1 MVDKSSE
8 RLTLLAFFLTAL
20 LGGGNSVAVRFS
32 NVELAP
38 YWGATIRLGAS
49 GLLFWLILF
58 LWRIPVPQKRD
69 TIVLLLTGFFSSGVS
84 FGLLYFGLV
93 KLPASLGSVIISMGP
108 LMTYFLA
115 ILHGLEKFRWPSL
128 FGGVIALVGIS
139 IAARAQLGSEIQ
151 ILSVL
156 ALIAGSAISAEGNVI
171 LKIFSPK
178 SDPMA
183 TNALTLSSG
192 VVLLAL
198 VSFLI
203 GERHNVPV
211 LPATWIAIAY
221 TVIPGSVVMFY
232 LFIWILGRWTAS
244 ATSYVIMLFPIV
256 ATIAGSL
263 LRGEK
268 ITLPF
273 IAGGILV
280 LIGVWI
286 GALMRPSRSQKNIGT
301 M

>member
-1 MVDKSSE
+1 LVLEIADKSSE
-8 RLTLLAFFLTAL
+8 RLTLFAFFLTAL

-32 NVELAP
+32 NAELAP
-38 YWGATIRLGAS
+38 FWGATIRLGAS
-49 GLLFWLILF
+49 ALLFWLILL
-58 LWRIPVPQKRD
+58 LWRIPIPQKRD
-69 TIVLLLTGFFSSGVS
+69 SIVLLLTGFFSSGVS

-93 KLPASLGSVIISMGP
+93 KLQASLGSVIIAMGP
-108 LMTYFLA
+108 LMTFFLA
-115 ILHGLEKFRWPSL
+115 ILHGLEKFRWQSL
-128 FGGVIALVGIS
+128 FGGIITLLGIS
-139 IAARAQLGSEIQ
+139 IAARAQLGTEIPK
-151 ILSVL
+151 LSVL
-156 ALIAGSAISAEGNVI
+156 ALITGSAISAEANII

-192 VVLLAL
+192 VILLAL
-198 VSFLI
+198 ASFVI
-203 GERHNVPV
+203 GETHNVPA

-232 LFIWILGRWTAS
+232 LFIWILGRWSAS

-273 IAGGILV
+273 ILGGTLV

-286 GALMRPSRSQKNIGT
+286 GALMKR
-301 M
+301 

>member
-1 MVDKSSE
+1 MEIESKSSE
-8 RLTLLAFFLTAL
+8 RLTLFAFFLTAL

-49 GLLFWLILF
+49 ALLFWLIVY

-69 TIVLLLTGFFSSGVS
+69 SIVLLLTGFFSSGVS

-93 KLPASLGSVIISMGP
+93 KLQASLGSVIISMGP
-108 LMTYFLA
+108 LMTFFLA
-115 ILHGLEKFRWPSL
+115 ILHGLEKFRLQSL

-139 IAARAQLGSEIQ
+139 IAARAQLGTDIP

-156 ALIAGSAISAEGNVI
+156 ALIAGSTISAEGNVI

-192 VVLLAL
+192 LAFLLL
-198 VSFLI
+198 VSFLM
-203 GERHNVPV
+203 GETHNVPT

-221 TVIPGSVVMFY
+221 TIIPGSVVMFY
-232 LFIWILGRWTAS
+232 LFIWLLARWSAS

-268 ITLPF
+268 ITLTF
-273 IAGGILV
+273 ILGGALV
-280 LIGVWI
+280 LVGVWI
-286 GALMRPSRSQKNIGT
+286 GALMKK
-301 M
+301 

>member
-1 MVDKSSE
+1 VDNTNTSSN
-8 RLTLLAFFLTAL
+8 RLTMFAFFLTAL

-49 GLLFWLILF
+49 ALLFWLILF

-69 TIVLLLTGFFSSGVS
+69 ALILLITGFFAVGVS
-84 FGLLYFGLV
+84 FGLLYFGFV
-93 KLPASLGSVIISMGP
+93 KLQASLGSVIIALGP
-108 LMTYFLA
+108 LMTFFLA
-115 ILHGLEKFRWPSL
+115 VLHRIEKFRWQSL
-128 FGGVIALVGIS
+128 LGGIIALTGIS
-139 IAARAQLGSEIQ
+139 IAARAQLGADIPIS
-151 ILSVL
+151 SVF

-178 SDPMA
+178 SHPMA

-192 VVLLAL
+192 LIFLVLT
-198 VSFLI
+198 SFLMR
-203 GERHNVPV
+203 ETHNVPT
-211 LPATWIAIAY
+211 LPATWLAIAY
-221 TVIPGSVVMFY
+221 TVIPGSVIMFY
-232 LFIWILGRWTAS
+232 LFIWILARWSAS

-263 LRGEK
+263 LAGEK
-268 ITLPF
+268 ITLTF
-273 IAGGILV
+273 ILGGALV

-286 GALMRPSRSQKNIGT
+286 GALMKR
-301 M
+301 

>member
-1 MVDKSSE
+1 LENINKSSN
-8 RLTLLAFFLTAL
+8 RLTVFAFFLTAL

-49 GLLFWLILF
+49 ALLFWLILF
-58 LWRIPVPQKRD
+58 LWRIPIPQKRD
-69 TIVLLLTGFFSSGVS
+69 TIVLLLTGFFAVGVS

-93 KLPASLGSVIISMGP
+93 RLQASLGSVIIALGP
-108 LMTYFLA
+108 LMTFFLA
-115 ILHGLEKFRWPSL
+115 VLHRIESFRWQSL
-128 FGGVIALVGIS
+128 LGGVIALIGIS
-139 IAARAQLGSEIQ
+139 IAARAQLGADIP

-156 ALIAGSAISAEGNVI
+156 ALIGGSAISAEGNVI

-192 VVLLAL
+192 VVFLLL
-198 VSFLI
+198 ITFLI
-203 GERHNVPV
+203 GETHNVPAR
-211 LPATWIAIAY
+211 PATWMAIAY
-221 TVIPGSVVMFY
+221 TVVPGSVVMFY
-232 LFIWILGRWTAS
+232 LFIWILSRWSAS

-256 ATIAGSL
+256 ATTAGSL
-263 LRGEK
+263 LAGEK
-268 ITLPF
+268 ITPTF
-273 IAGGILV
+273 ILGGILV

-286 GALMRPSRSQKNIGT
+286 GALLRPSR
-301 M
+301 

>member
-1 MVDKSSE
+1 MF
-8 RLTLLAFFLTAL
+8 AFFLTAL

-49 GLLFWLILF
+49 ALLFWLIVY
-58 LWRIPVPQKRD
+58 LWRIPIPQKRD
-69 TIVLLLTGFFSSGVS
+69 AMVLLLIGFFGVGLS

-93 KLPASLGSVIISMGP
+93 RLQASLGSVIVAMGP
-108 LMTYFLA
+108 LMTFFLA
-115 ILHGLEKFRWPSL
+115 VLHRIESFRWQGL
-128 FGGVIALVGIS
+128 LGGVIALIGIS
-139 IAARAQLGSEIQ
+139 IAARAQLGTEIP

-156 ALIAGSAISAEGNVI
+156 ALIGGSAISAEGNVI
-171 LKIFSPK
+171 LKLFSPK

-192 VVLLAL
+192 VVFLAATT
-198 VSFLI
+198 FLI
-203 GERHNVPV
+203 GEAHNIPV
-211 LPATWIAIAY
+211 LPATWMAIAY

-232 LFIWILGRWTAS
+232 LFIWILARWSAS

-256 ATIAGSL
+256 ATTAGSL
-263 LRGEK
+263 LAGEK
-268 ITLPF
+268 ITLTF
-273 IAGGILV
+273 ILGGALV

-286 GALMRPSRSQKNIGT
+286 GALMKR
-301 M
+301 